1 MHRIGAVAA
10 ALLTALVLAGCASLP
25 SGSANLERSRIGL
38 DSVDGR
44 VGDLRLL
51 SVSIA
56 SPGRRGS
63 THLAGDSAALLL
75 TVANDGQDDDALTGV
90 DADVAR
96 QVVARDGDG
105 PAQERLDVA
114 VPAGGVAVLREVSGE
129 HLELSRLQET
139 WRSGFS
145 VPVTFEFRDAGT
157 VTRQVPIRTYEGVRP
172 DRLVEHSS

>member
-1 MHRIGAVAA
+1 MHRTAAV
-10 ALLTALVLAGCASLP
+10 LLTLLVLAGCGSLP
-25 SGSANLERSRIGL
+25 SGSTDLERSRIGL

-75 TVANDGQDDDALTGV
+75 TIANDGQDDDALTGV
-90 DADVAR
+90 DSDVAR
-96 QVVARDGDG
+96 QVVVRDGDDG
-105 PAQERLDVA
+105 AADERLDVA

-129 HLELSRLQET
+129 HLELSRLQESL
-139 WRSGFS
+139 RSGFS

-157 VTRQVPIRTYEGVRP
+157 VTLQVPIRTYEGVRP

>member
-1 MHRIGAVAA
+1 MHRTAAV
-10 ALLTALVLAGCASLP
+10 LLTLLVLAGCGSLP
-25 SGSANLERSRIGL
+25 SGSTDLERSRIGL

-75 TVANDGQDDDALTGV
+75 TIANDGHAADALTGV
-90 DADVAR
+90 HTDVAR

-105 PAQERLDVA
+105 AAEERLDVT
-114 VPAGGVAVLREVSGE
+114 VPDGGVAVLREVSGE

-139 WRSGFS
+139 LRSGFS
-145 VPVTFEFRDAGT
+145 VPVTFVFRNAGT
-157 VTRQVPIRTYEGVRP
+157 VTLQVPIRTYEGVRP

>member
-1 MHRIGAVAA
+1 MHRIRAAVV
-10 ALLTALVLAGCASLP
+10 LLTVVLVTGCAVQ
-25 SGSANLERSRIGL
+25 SGTTNLDRARIGL

-75 TVANDGQDDDALTGV
+75 TVANDGQDDDALTGA

-96 QVVARDGDG
+96 RVVFRDGDG
-105 PAQERLDVA
+105 PARRELAVT
-114 VPAGGVAVLREVSGE
+114 VPAGGVAS
-129 HLELSRLQET
+129 
-139 WRSGFS
+139 
-145 VPVTFEFRDAGT
+145 
-157 VTRQVPIRTYEGVRP
+157 
-172 DRLVEHSS
+172 